1 MKEDSENMIRKSL
14 KRQRG
19 FTLIELMIVVAII
32 GILAVLA
39 IYGVSRYLKSSKTA
53 EATNNIG
60 AIEKNATEAL
70 TREKMSGAYVA
81 PGQSTTMAYG
91 FCASEA
97 NSVPAAVPKGAK
109 YTSGAGDWSVGKG
122 VAPAPDVGFYCLKF
136 TVDQPQYYAYS
147 YTATGPGTATGN
159 SIDIIANGDLDGN
172 GTTSEFKM
180 HGEIAVQG
188 GASSLVWAPKPAE
201 TNPEE

>member
-1 MKEDSENMIRKSL
+1 MIRKSL

-60 AIEKNATEAL
+60 AIQKNATEAL

-81 PGQSTTMAYG
+81 PG
-91 FCASEA
+91 
-97 NSVPAAVPKGAK
+97 
-109 YTSGAGDWSVGKG
+109 
-122 VAPAPDVGFYCLKF
+122 
-136 TVDQPQYYAYS
+136 
-147 YTATGPGTATGN
+147 
-159 SIDIIANGDLDGN
+159 
-172 GTTSEFKM
+172 
-180 HGEIAVQG
+180 
-188 GASSLVWAPKPAE
+188 
-201 TNPEE
+201 

>member
-1 MKEDSENMIRKSL
+1 MIRKSL

-60 AIEKNATEAL
+60 AIQKNATEAL
-70 TREKMSGAYVA
+70 TREKMSGAYTA
-81 PGQSTTMAYG
+81 PGTSTTMAYG

-97 NSVPAAVPKGAK
+97 ASVPAAAPKGAK
-109 YTSGAGDWSVGKG
+109 YTSGAGDWAAGKG
-122 VAPAPDVGFYCLKF
+122 AGVGGSDIGFYCLKF
-136 TVDQPQYYAYS
+136 TIDQPQYYAYS
-147 YTATGPGTATGN
+147 YVATGPGTATGDAL
-159 SIDIIANGDLDGN
+159 DITANGDLDGN
-172 GTTSEFKM
+172 GTTSAFLM
-180 HGEIAVQG
+180 HGQIAVQG

-201 TNPEE
+201 TNPDE